1 MKLELTQMLENV
13 KLVSVEITTTLQK
26 EEIELRQVD
35 YNIENATFTVITSK
49 EVPENIK
56 QEINKFANIYGFNV
70 QYQNDVISVEQ
81 NKLSCGSHS
90 IHTEDK

>member
-26 EEIELRQVD
+26 EEIELRQVG

-56 QEINKFANIYGFNV
+56 QEINKYANIYRFNV
-70 QYQNDVISVEQ
+70 QYQIDVISVEQ
-81 NKLSCGSHS
+81 DKL
-90 IHTEDK
+90 